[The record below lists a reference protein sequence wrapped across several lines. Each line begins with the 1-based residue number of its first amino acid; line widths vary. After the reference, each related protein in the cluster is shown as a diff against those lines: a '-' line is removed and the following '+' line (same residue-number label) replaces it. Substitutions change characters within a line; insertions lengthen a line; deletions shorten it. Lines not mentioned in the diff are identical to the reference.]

1 MAEEVKKEQA
11 SVRSFRITNDVMG
24 RFKELQDEM
33 NLTQDG
39 ALKMLV
45 DAYEM
50 EQAKN
55 AIPDRETEI
64 SNFQMKANELVEAFL
79 HSLQLNQDAEAR
91 IRSEVALQL
100 ESKDKVIADLQKQLD
115 ETKEM
120 LTASETVA
128 LEAQNVIDT
137 LDRVVKETRESE
149 SKALASLK
157 DKEEINSMLAG
168 KIKDA
173 EQQLADYP
181 ELKKK
186 LDTVNAELNNAVQA
200 IKDNQKDTAIAAE
213 RAAADKARA
222 VASVERDLEKAHK
235 DEMQRLYDKIEALQ
249 EERFELKDKFR
260 SLESENERLRKLV
273 DDKNQTE
280 SRGKR
285 YKQI

>member
-1 MAEEVKKEQA
+1 MKGDTSMAEEVKKEQA

-235 DEMQRLYDKIEALQ
+235 DEMQRLYDKIEDLQ
-249 EERFELKDKFR
+249 EERFDLKDKFR

-273 DDKNQTE
+273 NDKN
-280 SRGKR
+280 
-285 YKQI
+285 

>member
-1 MAEEVKKEQA
+1 MKGDTSMAEEVKKEQA

-50 EQAKN
+50 EQDKN

-273 DDKNQTE
+273 DDKN
-280 SRGKR
+280 
-285 YKQI
+285 

>member
-120 LTASETVA
+120 LTESETVA

-273 DDKNQTE
+273 DDKN
-280 SRGKR
+280 
-285 YKQI
+285 

>member
-1 MAEEVKKEQA
+1 MKGDTSMAEEVKKEQA

-100 ESKDKVIADLQKQLD
+100 ESKDKVIVDLQKQLD
-115 ETKEM
+115 GTRDM
-120 LTASETVA
+120 LTASETAA
-128 LEAQNVIDT
+128 LEAQNMIDT

-273 DDKNQTE
+273 DDKN
-280 SRGKR
+280 
-285 YKQI
+285 

>member
-1 MAEEVKKEQA
+1 MKGDTSMAEEVKKEQA

-173 EQQLADYP
+173 EQQLADYQ

-273 DDKNQTE
+273 DDKN
-280 SRGKR
+280 
-285 YKQI
+285 

>member
-100 ESKDKVIADLQKQLD
+100 ESKDKVIVDLQKQLD
-115 ETKEM
+115 GTRDM
-120 LTASETVA
+120 LTASETAA
-128 LEAQNVIDT
+128 LEAQNMIDT

-273 DDKNQTE
+273 DDKN
-280 SRGKR
+280 
-285 YKQI
+285 

>member
-168 KIKDA
+168 KIKAA

-273 DDKNQTE
+273 DDKN
-280 SRGKR
+280 
-285 YKQI
+285 

>member
-235 DEMQRLYDKIEALQ
+235 DEMQRLYDKIEDLQ

-260 SLESENERLRKLV
+260 SLESENKRLRKLV
-273 DDKNQTE
+273 NDKN
-280 SRGKR
+280 
-285 YKQI
+285 

>member
-64 SNFQMKANELVEAFL
+64 SNFQMKANDLVEAFL

-115 ETKEM
+115 ETKDM

-186 LDTVNAELNNAVQA
+186 LDTVNAELNNAMQA

-273 DDKNQTE
+273 DDKN
-280 SRGKR
+280 
-285 YKQI
+285 

>member
-1 MAEEVKKEQA
+1 MKGDTSMAEEVKKEQA

-235 DEMQRLYDKIEALQ
+235 DEMQRLYDKIEDLQ

-273 DDKNQTE
+273 NDKN
-280 SRGKR
+280 
-285 YKQI
+285 

>member
-1 MAEEVKKEQA
+1 LKGDTSMAEEVKKEQA

-273 DDKNQTE
+273 DDKN
-280 SRGKR
+280 
-285 YKQI
+285 

>member
-1 MAEEVKKEQA
+1 MKGDISMAEEVKKEQA

-115 ETKEM
+115 ETKDM

-273 DDKNQTE
+273 DDKN
-280 SRGKR
+280 
-285 YKQI
+285 

>member
-1 MAEEVKKEQA
+1 MKGDTSMAEEVKKEQA

-100 ESKDKVIADLQKQLD
+100 ESKDKVNADLQKQLD
-115 ETKEM
+115 ETKDM

-235 DEMQRLYDKIEALQ
+235 DEMQRLYDKIEDLQ

-273 DDKNQTE
+273 NDKN
-280 SRGKR
+280 
-285 YKQI
+285 

>member
-235 DEMQRLYDKIEALQ
+235 DEMQRLYDKIESLQ

-273 DDKNQTE
+273 DDKN
-280 SRGKR
+280 
-285 YKQI
+285 

>member
-1 MAEEVKKEQA
+1 MKGDTSMAEEVKKEQA

-235 DEMQRLYDKIEALQ
+235 DEMQRLYDKIEDLQ

-260 SLESENERLRKLV
+260 SLESENERLRKLIN
-273 DDKNQTE
+273 DKN
-280 SRGKR
+280 
-285 YKQI
+285 

>member
-1 MAEEVKKEQA
+1 LKGDTSMAEEVKKEQA

-235 DEMQRLYDKIEALQ
+235 DEMQRLYDKIEDLQ

-273 DDKNQTE
+273 NDKN
-280 SRGKR
+280 
-285 YKQI
+285 

>member
-100 ESKDKVIADLQKQLD
+100 ESKDKVIVDLQKQLD
-115 ETKEM
+115 GTREM

-128 LEAQNVIDT
+128 LEAQNMIDT
-137 LDRVVKETRESE
+137 LDRVVQETRESE

-273 DDKNQTE
+273 DDKN
-280 SRGKR
+280 
-285 YKQI
+285 

>member
-1 MAEEVKKEQA
+1 MKGDTSMAEEVKKEQA

-100 ESKDKVIADLQKQLD
+100 ESKDKVIVDLQKQLD
-115 ETKEM
+115 GTREM

-128 LEAQNVIDT
+128 LEAQNMIDT
-137 LDRVVKETRESE
+137 LDRVVQETRESE

-273 DDKNQTE
+273 DDKN
-280 SRGKR
+280 
-285 YKQI
+285 

>member
-235 DEMQRLYDKIEALQ
+235 DEMQRLYDKIEDLQ

-273 DDKNQTE
+273 NDKN
-280 SRGKR
+280 
-285 YKQI
+285 

>member
-1 MAEEVKKEQA
+1 MKGDTSMAEEVKKEQA

-115 ETKEM
+115 ETKDM

-273 DDKNQTE
+273 DDKN
-280 SRGKR
+280 
-285 YKQI
+285 

>member
-1 MAEEVKKEQA
+1 MKGDTSMAEEVKKEQA
-11 SVRSFRITNDVMG
+11 SVRSFRITNDVME

-273 DDKNQTE
+273 DDKN
-280 SRGKR
+280 
-285 YKQI
+285 

>member
-1 MAEEVKKEQA
+1 MKGDTSMAEEVKKEQA

-273 DDKNQTE
+273 DDKN
-280 SRGKR
+280 
-285 YKQI
+285 

>member
-1 MAEEVKKEQA
+1 MKGDTSMAEEVKKEQA

-115 ETKEM
+115 ETKDM

-273 DDKNQTE
+273 NDKN
-280 SRGKR
+280 
-285 YKQI
+285 

>member
-115 ETKEM
+115 ETKDM

-273 DDKNQTE
+273 DDKN
-280 SRGKR
+280 
-285 YKQI
+285 

>member
-273 DDKNQTE
+273 DDKN
-280 SRGKR
+280 
-285 YKQI
+285 

>member
-1 MAEEVKKEQA
+1 MKGDTSMAEEVKKEQA

-100 ESKDKVIADLQKQLD
+100 ESKDKVIVDLQKQLD
-115 ETKEM
+115 ETKDM

-273 DDKNQTE
+273 DDKN
-280 SRGKR
+280 
-285 YKQI
+285 

>member
-235 DEMQRLYDKIEALQ
+235 DEMQRLYDKIEDLQ

-260 SLESENERLRKLV
+260 SLESENGRLRKLV
-273 DDKNQTE
+273 NDKN
-280 SRGKR
+280 
-285 YKQI
+285 

>member
-1 MAEEVKKEQA
+1 MKGYTSMAEEVKKEQA

-115 ETKEM
+115 ETKDM

-273 DDKNQTE
+273 DDKN
-280 SRGKR
+280 
-285 YKQI
+285 

>member
-1 MAEEVKKEQA
+1 
-11 SVRSFRITNDVMG
+11 MG

-273 DDKNQTE
+273 DDKN
-280 SRGKR
+280 
-285 YKQI
+285 

>member
-64 SNFQMKANELVEAFL
+64 SNFQMKANELVEDFL

-235 DEMQRLYDKIEALQ
+235 DEMQRLYVKIEALQ

-273 DDKNQTE
+273 DDKN
-280 SRGKR
+280 
-285 YKQI
+285 

>member
-1 MAEEVKKEQA
+1 MKGDTSMAEEVKKEQA

-100 ESKDKVIADLQKQLD
+100 ESKDKIIADLQKQLD
-115 ETKEM
+115 ETKDM

-181 ELKKK
+181 ELKKR

-273 DDKNQTE
+273 DDKN
-280 SRGKR
+280 
-285 YKQI
+285 

>member
-115 ETKEM
+115 ETKDM

-273 DDKNQTE
+273 DDK
-280 SRGKR
+280 K
-285 YKQI
+285 

>member
-235 DEMQRLYDKIEALQ
+235 DEMQRLCDKIEALQ

-273 DDKNQTE
+273 DDKN
-280 SRGKR
+280 
-285 YKQI
+285 

>member
-273 DDKNQTE
+273 NDKN
-280 SRGKR
+280 
-285 YKQI
+285 

>member
-200 IKDNQKDTAIAAE
+200 INDNQKDTAIAAQ

-235 DEMQRLYDKIEALQ
+235 DEMQRLYDKIQDLQ

-273 DDKNQTE
+273 NDKN
-280 SRGKR
+280 
-285 YKQI
+285 

>member
-1 MAEEVKKEQA
+1 MKGDTSMAEEVKKEQA

-45 DAYEM
+45 DTYEM

-115 ETKEM
+115 ETKDM

-273 DDKNQTE
+273 NDKN
-280 SRGKR
+280 
-285 YKQI
+285 

>member
-1 MAEEVKKEQA
+1 MKGDTSMAEEVKKEQA

-120 LTASETVA
+120 LTESETVA

-273 DDKNQTE
+273 DDKN
-280 SRGKR
+280 
-285 YKQI
+285 